1 MIGCLFTLGEK
12 IDFDAIDNKPV
23 DILFVLIVPQEA
35 TSEHLE
41 LLSQIAEKFNNPTF
55 CEEIRKAPSGQELY
69 KKVIGLV

>member
-1 MIGCLFTLGEK
+1 LEEK

-23 DILFVLIVPQEA
+23 DILFVLIVPIEA

-41 LLSQIAEKFNNPTF
+41 LLSQIAEKFNKNEF
-55 CEEIRKAPSGQELY
+55 CEAIRSATSGEELY